1 MLSRRFQILEYRFL
15 VPKTKKNMKSK
26 NKITRRTYL
35 DGRNI
40 KVKKKIVWLTFDCMV
55 LCSDIILNNKI
66 EQAVG
71 KAVLD

>member
-1 MLSRRFQILEYRFL
+1 
-15 VPKTKKNMKSK
+15 MKSK

-40 KVKKKIVWLTFDCMV
+40 KVKKKIVWLTFNCMV
-55 LCSDIILNNKI
+55 LCSDIKLNNKI
-66 EQAVG
+66 EQVVG